1 MCRRE
6 NAAAVAAAANDVD
19 DDKSSVDR
27 KVVVVV
33 VTDFLVHLHQ
43 HLFLTIYLR
52 GGVASICFK
61 LNDDNA
67 MPTAARTAAERLSV
81 RSKEPPD
88 TSDACVQHKE
98 NAFITNLFVYF
109 LNHFYF
115 VKIKNNYKG
124 FKM

>member
-1 MCRRE
+1 MCGRE
-6 NAAAVAAAANDVD
+6 NAAAAAD

-33 VTDFLVHLHQ
+33 VTDFLVHLH

-98 NAFITNLFVYF
+98 NAIITYLFVY
-109 LNHFYF
+109 LLDHFYF
-115 VKIKNNYKG
+115 VKIKNKYKG
-124 FKM
+124 FEM